1 MPSKR
6 IWPLDVLSAASEVL
20 LEVAGKDT
28 AVIAEDEGVTTRLPK
43 CAEAR

>member
-6 IWPLDVLSAASEVL
+6 TWPLDVLPAAAEVL
-20 LEVAGKDT
+20 LEVAGKNT
-28 AVIAEDEGVTTRLPK
+28 AVIAEDENVTTRLPK